1 MKRVFTLS
9 ILILFISLCT
19 GSISAGTTKLL
30 SYNIKGHSMTSS
42 RLADIATI
50 INTQN
55 PDIVALQEVEYYTNR
70 TGANTPRPINNN
82 INMLNELAYLTGMHG
97 MFYVTLE
104 KCYGGKFGNAILS
117 KHSFDETRRI
127 MLPCAAGTEQ
137 RNAAIADIKLPDGTE
152 FSIVDTHIDMSKLDN
167 GMSQIKEVN
176 RIPQLGKHYI
186 VAGDMNRRVGTAE
199 INELSSVWTLAL
211 SREFDHIGYYPAN
224 GWVVKETKVFSDNQ
238 LSDHY
243 PIMVTL
249 EFVK

>member
-1 MKRVFTLS
+1 MKKIIS
-9 ILILFISLCT
+9 ILLGICLCGGVFAQTQLKIISFN
-19 GSISAGTTKLL
+19 IHAG
-30 SYNIKGHSMTSS
+30 YDAPI
-42 RLADIATI
+42 ADIAAFI
-50 INTQN
+50 KEQD

-70 TGANTPRPINNN
+70 TGANTPRSINNN

-176 RIPQLGKHYI
+176 RSQRRKERGIGRLC
-186 VAGDMNRRVGTAE
+186 NRCSWRHRFQKRHKV
-199 INELSSVWTLAL
+199 I
-211 SREFDHIGYYPAN
+211 RCHIESPTFILIGS
-224 GWVVKETKVFSDNQ
+224 KSQ
-238 LSDHY
+238 
-243 PIMVTL
+243 
-249 EFVK
+249 

>member
-1 MKRVFTLS
+1 MKKIIS
-9 ILILFISLCT
+9 ILLGICLCGGVFAQTQLKIISFN
-19 GSISAGTTKLL
+19 IHAG
-30 SYNIKGHSMTSS
+30 YDAPI
-42 RLADIATI
+42 ADIAAFI
-50 INTQN
+50 KEQD

-167 GMSQIKEVN
+167 GMSQI
-176 RIPQLGKHYI
+176 
-186 VAGDMNRRVGTAE
+186 
-199 INELSSVWTLAL
+199 NELSSVWTLAL

>member
-1 MKRVFTLS
+1 M
-9 ILILFISLCT
+9 I
-19 GSISAGTTKLL
+19 GHPPLL
-30 SYNIKGHSMTSS
+30 SAAGSHLEELHGLGQDQLAIDALGGQEADLIRAGIQLVQAAEGAILAVSHPVVAVVTKGHD
-42 RLADIATI
+42 LI
-50 INTQN
+50 
-55 PDIVALQEVEYYTNR
+55 
-70 TGANTPRPINNN
+70 
-82 INMLNELAYLTGMHG
+82 
-97 MFYVTLE
+97 
-104 KCYGGKFGNAILS
+104 
-117 KHSFDETRRI
+117 
-127 MLPCAAGTEQ
+127 
-137 RNAAIADIKLPDGTE
+137 AAIADIKLPDGTE

>member
-1 MKRVFTLS
+1 
-9 ILILFISLCT
+9 
-19 GSISAGTTKLL
+19 
-30 SYNIKGHSMTSS
+30 
-42 RLADIATI
+42 
-50 INTQN
+50 
-55 PDIVALQEVEYYTNR
+55 
-70 TGANTPRPINNN
+70 
-82 INMLNELAYLTGMHG
+82 

-176 RIPQLGKHYI
+176 RIPQLGKHYM

>member
-1 MKRVFTLS
+1 MKKIIS
-9 ILILFISLCT
+9 ILLGICLCGGVFAQTQLKIISFN
-19 GSISAGTTKLL
+19 IHAG
-30 SYNIKGHSMTSS
+30 YDAPI
-42 RLADIATI
+42 ADIAAFI
-50 INTQN
+50 KEQD

-82 INMLNELAYLTGMHG
+82 INMLNVLAYLT
-97 MFYVTLE
+97 
-104 KCYGGKFGNAILS
+104 
-117 KHSFDETRRI
+117 
-127 MLPCAAGTEQ
+127 
-137 RNAAIADIKLPDGTE
+137 ADIKLPDGTE

>member
-1 MKRVFTLS
+1 MKKIIS
-9 ILILFISLCT
+9 ILLGICLCGGVFAQTQLKIISFN
-19 GSISAGTTKLL
+19 IHAG
-30 SYNIKGHSMTSS
+30 YDAPI
-42 RLADIATI
+42 ADIAAFI
-50 INTQN
+50 KEQD

-117 KHSFDETRRI
+117 
-127 MLPCAAGTEQ
+127 
-137 RNAAIADIKLPDGTE
+137 NAAIADIKLPDGTE

>member
-1 MKRVFTLS
+1 MKKIIS
-9 ILILFISLCT
+9 ILLGICLCGGVFAQTQLKIISFN
-19 GSISAGTTKLL
+19 IHAG
-30 SYNIKGHSMTSS
+30 YDAPI
-42 RLADIATI
+42 ADIAAFI
-50 INTQN
+50 KEQD

-70 TGANTPRPINNN
+70 TGANTPRSINNN

-167 GMSQIKEVN
+167 GMSQIKEVS
-176 RIPQLGKHYI
+176 RIPKLG
-186 VAGDMNRRVGTAE
+186 
-199 INELSSVWTLAL
+199 NELASVWTVAL

-243 PIMVTL
+243 PIMVIL

>member
-1 MKRVFTLS
+1 MKKIIS
-9 ILILFISLCT
+9 ILLGICLCGGVFAQTQLKIISFN
-19 GSISAGTTKLL
+19 IHAG
-30 SYNIKGHSMTSS
+30 YDAPI
-42 RLADIATI
+42 ADIAAFI
-50 INTQN
+50 KEQD

-211 SREFDHIGYYPAN
+211 SREFDHIGYYTAN
-224 GWVVKETKVFSDNQ
+224 GWVVKETIVFSDNQ

>member
-19 GSISAGTTKLL
+19 GSISARTTKLL

-70 TGANTPRPINNN
+70 TGANTPRSINNN

-243 PIMVTL
+243 PIMVIL